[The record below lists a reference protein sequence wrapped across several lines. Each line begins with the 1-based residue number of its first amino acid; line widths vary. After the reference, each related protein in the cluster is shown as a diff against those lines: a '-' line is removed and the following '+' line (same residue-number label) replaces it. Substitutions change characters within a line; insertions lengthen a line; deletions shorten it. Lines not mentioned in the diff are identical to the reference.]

1 MKHECEIFQLG
12 GHSLLAARL
21 AAWIAG
27 RFDVRIGLRQVFTHP
42 TIQALAREIAQA
54 APAVEQA
61 IPRIDRSGDL
71 PLSSAQRQLW
81 LVDQLEPGT
90 GQYNIALALRLSGA
104 LSVRA
109 LAEALGE
116 VVRRHEI
123 LRTTYHQRDG
133 QAWQRVQDPRPFE
146 LPCID
151 LSGLPADERE
161 SALQARA
168 SQEASRPFDLGRD
181 PMLRGLVLTLS
192 EHEHVAVFTLH
203 HIATDGWSMGVLTA
217 DLSRAYQAALLGAA
231 AQSLPPLALQ
241 YGDYAAWT
249 GASSAVAATLD
260 YWRQALAGAPQVHLL
275 RWMGRARP
283 SEPSRARTSRAT
295 STQAYRT
302 LRDSSRRTSSRCKRS
317 ACGAATVLARARR
330 PTTW

>member
-1 MKHECEIFQLG
+1 M
-12 GHSLLAARL
+12 
-21 AAWIAG
+21 
-27 RFDVRIGLRQVFTHP
+27 RIGLRQVFTHP
-42 TIQALAREIAQA
+42 TIQALARQIAQA

-109 LAEALGE
+109 LARALGE

-151 LSGLPADERE
+151 LSGLPPAERE
-161 SALQARA
+161 SRPA
-168 SQEASRPFDLGRD
+168 SAGQPGGEP
-181 PMLRGLVLTLS
+181 
-192 EHEHVAVFTLH
+192 AVR
-203 HIATDGWSMGVLTA
+203 
-217 DLSRAYQAALLGAA
+217 SRAA
-231 AQSLPPLALQ
+231 
-241 YGDYAAWT
+241 T
-249 GASSAVAATLD
+249 RCCAV
-260 YWRQALAGAPQVHLL
+260 W
-275 RWMGRARP
+275 
-283 SEPSRARTSRAT
+283 
-295 STQAYRT
+295 
-302 LRDSSRRTSSRCKRS
+302 C
-317 ACGAATVLARARR
+317 
-330 PTTW
+330 